1 MKLLIKSVW
10 KAAFDEFGKNRATL
24 LASYEGIVDTIS
36 SYNKKGM
43 EDQVSMFDLLS
54 ETEDVKETQKY
65 TFVEMPEMDKKD
77 LLSMEK
83 EMLGIYISGH
93 PLEKYK
99 ELIEKNTTINTLD
112 LLQIVDDLQ
121 EFGKTTRFKDG
132 QNVKFA
138 GIISKVKKKFTKKN
152 TIMAFITIEDV
163 HGTAEIIAFD
173 SCYSRYSSSIIEENI
188 VYIEGRLSIREDE
201 EPKIVASSIVDFN
214 DSIANQNKRKVEQ
227 NSSTN
232 NNQNKIKILDINITN
247 LSEEQK
253 DKLRGAI
260 RFFTGE
266 KANIKLQITNNEIT
280 KPAGAILLTDK
291 ILEKFSDIVGK
302 ENVKII

>member
-1 MKLLIKSVW
+1 
-10 KAAFDEFGKNRATL
+10 
-24 LASYEGIVDTIS
+24 
-36 SYNKKGM
+36 
-43 EDQVSMFDLLS
+43 
-54 ETEDVKETQKY
+54 
-65 TFVEMPEMDKKD
+65 
-77 LLSMEK
+77 
-83 EMLGIYISGH
+83 
-93 PLEKYK
+93 
-99 ELIEKNTTINTLD
+99 
-112 LLQIVDDLQ
+112 
-121 EFGKTTRFKDG
+121 
-132 QNVKFA
+132 
-138 GIISKVKKKFTKKN
+138 
-152 TIMAFITIEDV
+152 MAFITIEDV

-232 NNQNKIKILDINITN
+232 KIKILDINITN

>member
-1 MKLLIKSVW
+1 M
-10 KAAFDEFGKNRATL
+10 
-24 LASYEGIVDTIS
+24 
-36 SYNKKGM
+36 
-43 EDQVSMFDLLS
+43 
-54 ETEDVKETQKY
+54 
-65 TFVEMPEMDKKD
+65 
-77 LLSMEK
+77 
-83 EMLGIYISGH
+83 
-93 PLEKYK
+93 
-99 ELIEKNTTINTLD
+99 
-112 LLQIVDDLQ
+112 
-121 EFGKTTRFKDG
+121 
-132 QNVKFA
+132 
-138 GIISKVKKKFTKKN
+138 
-152 TIMAFITIEDV
+152 
-163 HGTAEIIAFD
+163 
-173 SCYSRYSSSIIEENI
+173 
-188 VYIEGRLSIREDE
+188 
-201 EPKIVASSIVDFN
+201 
-214 DSIANQNKRKVEQ
+214 EQ